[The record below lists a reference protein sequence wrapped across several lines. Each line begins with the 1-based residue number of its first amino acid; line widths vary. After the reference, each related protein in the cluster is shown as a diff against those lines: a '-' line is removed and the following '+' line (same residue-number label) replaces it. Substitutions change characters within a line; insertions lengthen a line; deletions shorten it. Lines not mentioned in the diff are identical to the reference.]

1 MSNFNVS
8 QNNFKIINYQFLED
22 FSIPLAYIVPKETK
36 GAKFMEFRQE
46 LIKIVDKSGAHPAWG
61 VKHCFRVYHLAK
73 ELSTHLTLDDEVLFT
88 AAMLHDTGK
97 YPIYTLRNVDHALRS
112 KGVSAN
118 LLQQLMFSSDKIPLV
133 LDAVENHMYYSE
145 PGRSDEA
152 VYLRESDIL
161 DNLGNIGLM
170 RLFSS
175 VGQDELIQTPEQAI
189 ERARLFADALPDKV
203 STKSGKRLAIKRREE
218 TLRFLAG
225 IKRQTSEF
233 AWI

>member
-1 MSNFNVS
+1 
-8 QNNFKIINYQFLED
+8 
-22 FSIPLAYIVPKETK
+22 
-36 GAKFMEFRQE
+36 MEFRQE
-46 LIKIVDKSGAHPAWG
+46 LIQIVDKSGAHPAWG
-61 VKHCFRVYHLAK
+61 IKHCFRVYHLAK
-73 ELSTHLTLDDEVLFT
+73 ELSTHLTLDDEALFT

-97 YPIYTLRNVDHALRS
+97 YPVYAMRNVDHALRS

-118 LLQQLMFSSDKIPLV
+118 LLQQMMFSSDKIPIV

-170 RLFSS
+170 RLFSL

-189 ERARLFADALPDKV
+189 DRARLFADALPDKV
-203 STKSGKRLAIKRREE
+203 STKSGKRLAVKRREE
-218 TLRFLAG
+218 TLRFLAS
-225 IKRQTSEF
+225 IKRQTAEF